1 MSGASRAPL
10 DIVQVSSSICEVRID
25 ARHHLLLR
33 LAPIH
38 GSSDGDGDGDGGCG
52 GGAGNPHLGMCRL
65 VGLLL
70 QRSIRRRQR
79 ASFSR
84 IEQTFS
90 NSWAQQKVLN
100 HRRPKRHKGEGEA
113 AGAAGAAGAVAV
125 DVVEAGAA
133 AAGAVAPPLA
143 TVVASLSHL
152 LFQEEVSCGLSEL
165 ATERSDR
172 GRNAK
177 KAAVWTVR
185 WVDVRAGETSMA
197 LVLRRTEADSTASGA
212 AGETVAAKVV
222 VRGSNCIGVIGT
234 AVQGA
239 AEGAA
244 RVPCPTFPDFES
256 VGEACA
262 ALSTLME

>member
-1 MSGASRAPL
+1 MSPL
-10 DIVQVSSSICEVRID
+10 DVVQVSSSICEVRIN

-38 GSSDGDGDGDGGCG
+38 GSGDGDGDDAGRGSGSGSGGVG
-52 GGAGNPHLGMCRL
+52 AAGNPHLSMCRL

-84 IEQTFS
+84 IEHTFS

-100 HRRPKRHKGEGEA
+100 HRRPTQHKGEGEA
-113 AGAAGAAGAVAV
+113 AGAGAAAV
-125 DVVEAGAA
+125 DVVAAGAA
-133 AAGAVAPPLA
+133 AAGEVAPPLA

-152 LFQEEVSCGLSEL
+152 LFQEEVSRGLSEL
-165 ATERSDR
+165 ATERSSDR
-172 GRNAK
+172 GHNAK

-212 AGETVAAKVV
+212 GGGTVAAKVV
-222 VRGSNCIGVIGT
+222 ARGSNCISVIGT

-244 RVPCPTFPDFES
+244 RVPCLTFPDFES
-256 VGEACA
+256 VGAACA

>member
-1 MSGASRAPL
+1 M
-10 DIVQVSSSICEVRID
+10 
-25 ARHHLLLR
+25 
-33 LAPIH
+33 
-38 GSSDGDGDGDGGCG
+38 
-52 GGAGNPHLGMCRL
+52 
-65 VGLLL
+65 
-70 QRSIRRRQR
+70 
-79 ASFSR
+79 
-84 IEQTFS
+84 
-90 NSWAQQKVLN
+90 
-100 HRRPKRHKGEGEA
+100 
-113 AGAAGAAGAVAV
+113 AGAAGAV
-125 DVVEAGAA
+125 AA

-152 LFQEEVSCGLSEL
+152 LFQEEVSRGLSEL